1 MLKNV
6 KRIIDLY
13 LISPTQW
20 QFSIRRRRFSVKP
33 KTVIPRTFIQ
43 FVIAVFVTFHGVLIL
58 LLEKLITWTSVASG
72 ISFKSGQF
80 YFLWSIVWL
89 FVRFC
94 GIKTWIVTEIGY
106 STDILVYS
114 IFYSIGLTL
123 LLALIAFI
131 PTLLLSRSFFL
142 HQEIRAIHEIF
153 LIGDFG
159 RSFVLTIVEGW
170 SLILYSKWRMSAF
183 IMYYA
188 LVFIGMFYVEEL
200 VYFWLLLI
208 YLTAYLSRV
217 ILKIFTN
224 IVPIKSGRYTILEQE
239 YVDLLMKYFLRTHS
253 SSFYIRRKKKNG
265 DVNKK
270 NFHSSARGLCPDAKG
285 VPKILFESLT
295 GKSPNDYKFKF
306 LTEAAKENVHRY
318 GKNFTI
324 NGDTYR
330 AMPEEI
336 KFIEGYSAAAGIK
349 EPNTFS
355 SHAGSLFREF
365 TETGYRSANKVIR
378 SKPFIFSF
386 TAVTVA
392 VTGCVVAKVGYGVPI
407 DPLTGE
413 MYLLGGKYSR
423 MHNDVA
429 LSWNPVLQSDPFLN
443 SWPKLQMVLKTDGL
457 SPEVAES
464 YKQKFKISAE
474 ASDAIRQEIERKL
487 HDRS

>member
-6 KRIIDLY
+6 KRIINLY

-20 QFSIRRRRFSVKP
+20 QFSIRRRNFSVKP

-80 YFLWSIVWL
+80 YFLWSILWL

-153 LIGDFG
+153 LLGDFG
-159 RSFVLTIVEGW
+159 RSFVLTLVEGW
-170 SLILYSKWRMSAF
+170 SLILYSKWRMAAF

-200 VYFWLLLI
+200 VFFWLLLI

-224 IVPIKSGRYTILEQE
+224 IVPIKSGRYTILEHE
-239 YVDLLMKYFLRTHS
+239 YVDLLMKYFLRTHP
-253 SSFYIRRKKKNG
+253 SSFYLRKKKKNG
-265 DVNKK
+265 DVNRK
-270 NFHSSARGLCPDAKG
+270 NFHSSAGLSCYDGTKAKT
-285 VPKILFESLT
+285 LFEKIT
-295 GKSPNDYKFKF
+295 EKSTN
-306 LTEAAKENVHRY
+306 
-318 GKNFTI
+318 
-324 NGDTYR
+324 
-330 AMPEEI
+330 
-336 KFIEGYSAAAGIK
+336 
-349 EPNTFS
+349 
-355 SHAGSLFREF
+355 
-365 TETGYRSANKVIR
+365 
-378 SKPFIFSF
+378 
-386 TAVTVA
+386 
-392 VTGCVVAKVGYGVPI
+392 
-407 DPLTGE
+407 
-413 MYLLGGKYSR
+413 
-423 MHNDVA
+423 
-429 LSWNPVLQSDPFLN
+429 
-443 SWPKLQMVLKTDGL
+443 
-457 SPEVAES
+457 
-464 YKQKFKISAE
+464 
-474 ASDAIRQEIERKL
+474 
-487 HDRS
+487 

>member
-1 MLKNV
+1 MLEG
-6 KRIIDLY
+6 LF
-13 LISPTQW
+13 LP
-20 QFSIRRRRFSVKP
+20 
-33 KTVIPRTFIQ
+33 IPGKSSGLLQSFIQ

-270 NFHSSARGLCPDAKG
+270 NFHSSARRLCPDDDAKG
-285 VPKILFESLT
+285 GVSKTLFERLS
-295 GKSPNDYKFKF
+295 GKSLDNYKFKV
-306 LTEAAKENVHRY
+306 LTEAAKENVHKY

-324 NGDTYR
+324 DGTTFR
-330 AMPEEI
+330 ATPKEI
-336 KFIEGYSAAAGIK
+336 KFLKDYTAATGIK
-349 EPNTFS
+349 EPNTLG
-355 SHAGSLFREF
+355 SHASSLFREF
-365 TETGYRSANKVIR
+365 TDTGYRSANKVLR

-386 TAVTVA
+386 TAVSVA

-429 LSWNPVLQSDPFLN
+429 LSWNPILQSDPFLN
-443 SWPKLQMVLKTDGL
+443 SWPKLQMAIKTDGL
-457 SPEVAES
+457 PPEVVES
-464 YKQKFKISAE
+464 YKQKFKILEE
-474 ASDAIRQEIERKL
+474 ASGAIRQEIERKL